1 MKTLK
6 KIVNSKY
13 FYGILWTIII
23 IAVWELFAT
32 IVNQLSEK
40 EKVTEQLKA
49 ENQTEWIRRM
59 NSIRNRALEIVND
72 ELIYK

>member
-40 EKVTEQLKA
+40 EKLVEEFFIK
-49 ENQTEWIRRM
+49 N
-59 NSIRNRALEIVND
+59 ALLFFNFRC
-72 ELIYK
+72 